1 MKKADER
8 QTQDE
13 RTLEREAA
21 EDVREEFTTYR
32 ETGEGKGGPEEAG
45 ARREAD
51 LQPAPARE
59 GEGDDAP

>member
-13 RTLEREAA
+13 RTLERETA

-32 ETGEGKGGPEEAG
+32 ETEDGQGGPEEAG
-45 ARREAD
+45 ARREAE
-51 LQPAPARE
+51 LQPSPTRE